1 MLPSGSWLHIIV
13 GFLLGSISTVFIYTA
28 RKLVKQFSAIRKV
41 ILCLTI
47 YTFAVVFV
55 MYMYSTGL
63 SGGLLT
69 EWQSLGRPSFGDRAL
84 KLLDIGYVQAQSGNR
99 YQFLYRGD
107 SKRHWEVAQE
117 MVKEDSYLSAY
128 PMKDCGTLFFLPVQM
143 ENVVDS
149 KAVCMYTGH
158 SAVKIVYAIDN
169 DGFVYLWEHTSTSPY
184 ERLAGLFTTLATGA
198 ASCILGIVVILLLA
212 AFSGLLTRRK
222 NNGREL
228 FWRHKR

>member
-1 MLPSGSWLHIIV
+1 M
-13 GFLLGSISTVFIYTA
+13 VF
-28 RKLVKQFSAIRKV
+28 
-41 ILCLTI
+41 
-47 YTFAVVFV
+47 
-55 MYMYSTGL
+55 
-63 SGGLLT
+63 LT

-158 SAVKIVYAIDN
+158 SAVKNRIC
-169 DGFVYLWEHTSTSPY
+169 H
-184 ERLAGLFTTLATGA
+184 R
-198 ASCILGIVVILLLA
+198 
-212 AFSGLLTRRK
+212 
-222 NNGREL
+222 
-228 FWRHKR
+228 